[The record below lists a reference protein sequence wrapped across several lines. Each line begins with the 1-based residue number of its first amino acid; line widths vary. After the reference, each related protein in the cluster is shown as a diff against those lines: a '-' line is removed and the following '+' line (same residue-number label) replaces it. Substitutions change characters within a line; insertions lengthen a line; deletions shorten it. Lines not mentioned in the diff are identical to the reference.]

1 MMFVGLTG
9 GIGSG
14 KTTVAGFFKKL
25 GVPVYH
31 SDDEAKKLMHTPR
44 LRQEIERIFG
54 NSAYKNNQL
63 DRKFISDQVFE
74 DKSLLQRLNG
84 IVHPAVREDFNK
96 WAGAQNSPYII
107 QEVAILFENN
117 LQENFDLTI
126 LVTAPEEVR
135 IDRVMQ
141 RENVKKKAVIARIR
155 NQWSDE
161 YKLPLA
167 DFVIN
172 NIDLDDTQKE
182 VREINVK
189 ILSRR
194 INT

>member
-1 MMFVGLTG
+1 MRW
-9 GIGSG
+9 
-14 KTTVAGFFKKL
+14 
-25 GVPVYH
+25 H
-31 SDDEAKKLMHTPR
+31 
-44 LRQEIERIFG
+44 
-54 NSAYKNNQL
+54 
-63 DRKFISDQVFE
+63 
-74 DKSLLQRLNG
+74 
-84 IVHPAVREDFNK
+84 K